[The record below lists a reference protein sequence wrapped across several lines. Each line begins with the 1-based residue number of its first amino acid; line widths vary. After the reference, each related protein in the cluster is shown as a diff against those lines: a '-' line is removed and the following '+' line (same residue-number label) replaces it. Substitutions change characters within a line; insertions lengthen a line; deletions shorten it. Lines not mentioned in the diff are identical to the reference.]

1 MRRKE
6 REIKDTETIVSIIEH
21 MRTIRVAIASDDA
34 PYIVPLSFGFERNGD
49 DFIFYLHSAKEGRKI
64 ELIGKNTAVGFE
76 MDECL
81 KLKGEEEACT
91 WTAEYVSVIGTGELK
106 LVENRE
112 EKKHG
117 LEALMKSMTG
127 KSFDIP
133 DSALDHVAVLRLDV
147 KSISAKG
154 NGFIGF

>member
-1 MRRKE
+1 
-6 REIKDTETIVSIIEH
+6 
-21 MRTIRVAIASDDA
+21 
-34 PYIVPLSFGFERNGD
+34 
-49 DFIFYLHSAKEGRKI
+49 
-64 ELIGKNTAVGFE
+64 

-117 LEALMKSMTG
+117 LEVLMKSMTG

-133 DSALDHVAVLRLDV
+133 DSALDHVAVLRLV
-147 KSISAKG
+147 VRSISAKG